1 MKKVTRARKQ
11 GILRGV
17 AVGEK
22 STSNDFSVN
31 SHTQGLQSL
40 DETSV
45 NIKQDKEVKFCNQKK
60 ATMRKCTS

>member
-22 STSNDFSVN
+22 STSNVFSVN

-45 NIKQDKEVKFCNQKK
+45 NIK
-60 ATMRKCTS
+60 TR